1 MMTARERDQRP
12 TMYDISHFTLTD
24 MVECSGALRRLGA
37 DATSMEEVSDRIV
50 HYLYDHLVDQKVGE
64 RALALVRLFKTHPY
78 GELDEEL
85 QAFARGMLDTP
96 VESPAMK
103 CLTLLGSAGANPE
116 WHSRKG
122 SIGHKAIPLPSERFI
137 EKFPM
142 IRQLVQQLGLTVNTV
157 LEPDPAVLVD
167 LAQMTYN
174 VFFVPK
180 AVGSQYVPAQQEFVI
195 PFGVRS
201 VLGFGGMLPSGNLF
215 AIIMFVRASLLPE
228 TAEMF
233 RTLALSAKIALLPFD
248 GKVIFS

>member
-1 MMTARERDQRP
+1 
-12 TMYDISHFTLTD
+12 MYDIRHFTLTD
-24 MVECSGALRRLGA
+24 MVECSGALRRRGA

-50 HYLYDHLVDQKVGE
+50 HYLYDHLVDKKTGE

-103 CLTLLGSAGANPE
+103 CLALLGSAGAKPE
-116 WHSRKG
+116 WHSRQG
-122 SIGHKAIPLPSERFI
+122 STGHKAIPLPSERFVD
-137 EKFPM
+137 KFPM
-142 IRQLVQQLGLTVNTV
+142 LRELVQQLGLSVNTV

-167 LAQMTYN
+167 LVQTTYN
-174 VFFVPK
+174 VFFVPE

-195 PFGVRS
+195 PFGVQS

-228 TAEMF
+228 TAELF

-248 GKVIFS
+248 GKAIFS